1 MPDRKLR
8 QARWATEPSGF
19 TWQAW
24 PISLT
29 VLWPISLAV
38 LNVPT
43 HCADLRSYRQRM
55 TRATTTQLILPSPNG
70 ADAAEQAVWTGQ
82 AFVVGTATERILSYG
97 LRQSGWNDGLA
108 RFHRQETASDHFIE
122 IASRA
127 HAMKEVKRTI
137 VETPSVILDI
147 GCAAGYLLRELL
159 QQLPEHVIIG
169 SDYTLDTLQEVGSN
183 IPSVPLLRFDL
194 TQCPLPDDF
203 ADVVVLLNV
212 LEHIGGEE
220 QAVAHLF
227 RILRPGGVAIIEVP
241 AKAALFDIFDRV
253 LMHFRRYD
261 MQRLTQLL
269 RKAGFTIERR
279 SHLGFFLFP
288 AFYVSKRLNQL
299 RHPARP
305 DVDEMRIVSK
315 MISTARS
322 SSLMRYTMAAES
334 ALRQYVYLPFGIRCL
349 VTCRKC
355 VSR

>member
-1 MPDRKLR
+1 M
-8 QARWATEPSGF
+8 ART
-19 TWQAW
+19 
-24 PISLT
+24 
-29 VLWPISLAV
+29 
-38 LNVPT
+38 
-43 HCADLRSYRQRM
+43 M
-55 TRATTTQLILPSPNG
+55 TTQIILPSPNS

-82 AFVVGTATERILSYG
+82 VFVVGTATERILSYG
-97 LRQSGWNDGLA
+97 VGESGWNDGIA

-127 HAMKEVKRTI
+127 HAMMEVKRSI
-137 VETPSVILDI
+137 VQTPSVILDI
-147 GCAAGYLLRELL
+147 GCAGGHFLRELL

-194 TQCPLPDDF
+194 SQCPLPDDF

-212 LEHIGGEE
+212 LEHIEDEE
-220 QAVAHLF
+220 GAVAHLF

-241 AKAALFDIFDRV
+241 AKATLFDIFDRV

-261 MQRLTQLL
+261 MHRLTRLL
-269 RKAGFTIERR
+269 GKAGFTIERR
-279 SHLGFFLFP
+279 SHLGFFVFP
-288 AFYVSKRLNQL
+288 AFYFSKRLNQL

-305 DVDEMRIVSK
+305 DVDEMRIVSR
-315 MISTARS
+315 MISTTRS
-322 SSLMRYTMAAES
+322 SSLMRHVMAAES
-334 ALRQYVYLPFGIRCL
+334 ALRQHVYLPVGIRCL